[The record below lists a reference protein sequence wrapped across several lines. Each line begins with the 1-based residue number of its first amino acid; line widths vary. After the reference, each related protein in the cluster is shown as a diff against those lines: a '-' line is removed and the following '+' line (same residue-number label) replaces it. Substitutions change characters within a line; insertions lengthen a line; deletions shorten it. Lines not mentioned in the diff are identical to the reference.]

1 VTENLY
7 LRECVNCGNRWV
19 GESECIECY
28 RDKHPSQ
35 GQYEWFWNQ
44 LTGKYEMAKLPEV
57 KPD

>member
-1 VTENLY
+1 MTENLT
-7 LRECVNCGNRWV
+7 LRECDNCRWI
-19 GESECIECY
+19 GTDECIECY
-28 RDKHPSQ
+28 REKHPLQ